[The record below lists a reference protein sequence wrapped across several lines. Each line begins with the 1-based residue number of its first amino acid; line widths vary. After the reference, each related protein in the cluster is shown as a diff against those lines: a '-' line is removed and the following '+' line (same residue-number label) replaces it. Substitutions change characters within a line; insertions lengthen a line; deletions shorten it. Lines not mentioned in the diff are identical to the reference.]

1 MNAVVIDHVTKT
13 FGPHTA
19 VDDLCLEVPSGCI
32 YGFLG
37 PNGSGK
43 TTTLR
48 MIMRI
53 LHPDHGTIRVLG
65 SEDLDAASDQIGY
78 LPEERGLYRK
88 MTVRTALR
96 FYAELKGC
104 RDSRAAIDHWLERLG
119 LTDWGDRRVEVLSK
133 GMSQK
138 VQFIATVVARPPLV
152 LLDEPFS
159 GLDPVN
165 RDVLREA
172 VLDLK
177 RDGATVIFSTHDMA
191 VAETLCDFLFMIYK
205 GRKVLDGTLEAIQ
218 DRYGSDTIRVRLEG
232 NGLDLSGV
240 PGVVHVTEF
249 GRLQELRLEAGS
261 DPQQVLAALMSR
273 SPVRHFELARPSL
286 HDIFV
291 RIARPE
297 MEAPNMRKVFVI
309 AVREYNA
316 AVRTKAFLVSLIF
329 LPILMLGSFAMQAL
343 LRDRVDT
350 TPKHFAVIDRTQGEQ
365 IFAALQ
371 QAAAERNEKEL
382 RDSSGRQV
390 QPEYVLEKATPAD
403 DSEKAI
409 KELRWSSRSVCAA
422 ANWPVSSR
430 LGRTWWMNRRRR
442 RPTWTSSRGRVK
454 RTS

>member
-1 MNAVVIDHVTKT
+1 MNAVEIEHVTKT

-19 VDDLCLEVPSGCI
+19 VDDLCLTVPEGCI

-53 LHPDHGTIRVLG
+53 LHPDRGTLRVLG
-65 SEDLDAASDQIGY
+65 SDDLDAASDRIGY

-88 MTVRTALR
+88 MGVRAALR
-96 FYAELKGC
+96 FHADLKGC
-104 RDSRAAIDHWLERLG
+104 RDSRAAIDGWLDRLG
-119 LTDWGDRRVEVLSK
+119 LSAWGDRKVEALSK
-133 GMSQK
+133 GMAQK
-138 VQFIATVVARPPLV
+138 VQFIAAVVSRPRLV

-172 VLDLK
+172 VLGLR

-218 DRYGSDTIRVRLEG
+218 DRYGSDTVRVRLEG
-232 NGLDLSGV
+232 NGVNLAGL
-240 PGVVHVTEF
+240 PGVARVTEF
-249 GRLQELRLEAGS
+249 GRLQELRLEAGA

-273 SPVRHFELARPSL
+273 TAVRHFELARPSL

-297 MEAPNMRKVFVI
+297 PEAP
-309 AVREYNA
+309 
-316 AVRTKAFLVSLIF
+316 
-329 LPILMLGSFAMQAL
+329 
-343 LRDRVDT
+343 
-350 TPKHFAVIDRTQGEQ
+350 
-365 IFAALQ
+365 
-371 QAAAERNEKEL
+371 
-382 RDSSGRQV
+382 
-390 QPEYVLEKATPAD
+390 AD
-403 DSEKAI
+403 A
-409 KELRWSSRSVCAA
+409 
-422 ANWPVSSR
+422 
-430 LGRTWWMNRRRR
+430 
-442 RPTWTSSRGRVK
+442 
-454 RTS
+454 